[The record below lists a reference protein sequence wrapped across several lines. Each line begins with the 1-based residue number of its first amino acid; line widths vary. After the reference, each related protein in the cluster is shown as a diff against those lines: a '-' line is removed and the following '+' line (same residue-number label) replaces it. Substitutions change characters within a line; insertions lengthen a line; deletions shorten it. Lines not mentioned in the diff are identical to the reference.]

1 MVQSGSPYF
10 APRSYWS
17 IEASLREAG
26 FATVPYHV
34 DVPSFGDWG
43 FLLAAPGTV
52 PPVLE
57 LPADAPLLRF
67 LDAEVLRAAATFPAD
82 RARLDVPASTL
93 LQPRVL
99 DYARA
104 EWRGY

>member
-1 MVQSGSPYF
+1 M
-10 APRSYWS
+10 
-17 IEASLREAG
+17 
-26 FATVPYHV
+26 PYHV

-43 FLLAAPGTV
+43 FLLATAGVT
-52 PPVLE
+52 PPALE
-57 LPADAPLLRF
+57 LPADAPPLRF
-67 LDAEVLRAAATFPAD
+67 LDPSVLRAAAAFPAD

-99 DYARA
+99 EYARA